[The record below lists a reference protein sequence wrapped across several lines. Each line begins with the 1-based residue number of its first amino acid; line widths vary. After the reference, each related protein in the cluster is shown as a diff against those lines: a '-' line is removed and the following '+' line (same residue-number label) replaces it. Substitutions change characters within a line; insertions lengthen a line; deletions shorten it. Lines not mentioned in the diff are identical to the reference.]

1 MTASVPLL
9 SIRNLS
15 IRFGAGSRWV
25 CPVDGVS
32 LDIAPGEVLA
42 LVGESGSG
50 KSITALSMTGL
61 LPEGSSE
68 VAADAMTFDGVSLL
82 SQALLRGQ
90 ALRGREIA
98 YIFQD
103 PLGSLNPVVRVGRQI
118 EEAVRLHAPGAN
130 PQEEAHGLLRR
141 VGLEPAGQVARAYPH
156 ELSGGMQQR
165 VMMAMALA
173 GKPRLLIADEPTTA
187 LDVTVQAK
195 VMSLLR
201 SLQQDLGMAILLI
214 THNLGLA
221 AGFAGR
227 IAVMYAGRIVEVGPV
242 EEVLQAPRH
251 PYTQALLQAVP
262 RLGDKARRREGIPGR
277 VPHPSCYP
285 SGCRF
290 HPRCSRATQLC
301 HDQEPPSQT
310 FRADHH
316 ATCHHPVEGA
326 HA

>member
-1 MTASVPLL
+1 MTGFAPLL

-15 IRFGAGSRWV
+15 IRFGAGSRWS

-61 LPEGSSE
+61 LPEGTSE
-68 VAADAMTFDGVSLL
+68 VAADVMTFDGVSLL
-82 SQALLRGQ
+82 GDRLRGQ

-118 EEAVRLHAPGAN
+118 EEAVRLHAPGAI
-130 PQEEAHGLLRR
+130 PREEAYGLLRR
-141 VGLEPAGQVARAYPH
+141 VGLEPAEQIARAYPH

-195 VMSLLR
+195 VMSLLG

-242 EEVLQAPRH
+242 EDVLTAPRH

-262 RLGDKARRREGIPGR
+262 RLGDGRRRREGIPGR

-290 HPRCSRATQLC
+290 HPRCSRATQQC
-301 HDQEPPSQT
+301 HDQTPPLQT
-310 FRADHH
+310 FGAGHH
-316 ATCHHPVEGA
+316 GTCHHPVEHA